1 MESFEELEL
10 GVGLLGDDA
19 RWLQEGMSV
28 HVQRY
33 ENEPIAVTLPTR
45 VSFAS
50 RGGERARREL
60 GGGRAGEG
68 GEVYLRR
75 CRRSERTT
83 MR

>member
-50 RGGERARREL
+50 RGGERAGREL
-60 GGGRAGEG
+60 GGVRAGEG